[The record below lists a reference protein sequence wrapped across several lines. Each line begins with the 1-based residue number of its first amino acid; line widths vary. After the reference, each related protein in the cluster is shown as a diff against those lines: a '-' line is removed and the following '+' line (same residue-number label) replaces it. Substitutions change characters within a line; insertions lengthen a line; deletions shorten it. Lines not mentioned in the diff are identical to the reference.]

1 MTESMLGQAIVYLG
15 AALVCVPIAK
25 RAGMGSVL
33 GYLLAG
39 ILIGP
44 FGLGFVGHEGE
55 DIMHFAEFGVVM
67 MLFLIG
73 LELEPTHFWRMRS
86 RILGLGSLQL
96 ALTSVVLT
104 GGFILLGL
112 DWRGALAAGL
122 ALSMSSTAIVL
133 QTLKEKGLGDSQAGS
148 SSFSVLLFQDIAV
161 IPMLA
166 LLPFLAIQ
174 AGASTAHGHAPG
186 PMDGLPVWL
195 KAGSVFFA
203 VLAVIV
209 LGRYVVVP
217 FLRIITKA
225 SVRELSVAAALLIIV
240 GIAFLMQLVGLSPA
254 LGAFLAGVLLANSEF
269 RHELE
274 SDIEPFK
281 GLLLGL
287 FFIAV
292 GASINFRLLAETP
305 GTIASLVAA
314 VILIKASV
322 LILAGRLFRLSF
334 DQNTI
339 FAIGLCQVGE
349 FAFVLLTFIDRLAIL
364 DSGWTE
370 TLMAVTAIS
379 MTLTPVLLLLNER
392 LVLPRFGTLE
402 QEEKEADIIDTEHP
416 VIIAGF
422 SSFGSTLGRFLR
434 ANGVE
439 ATILDSDSDQ
449 VNLLRKMGFKV
460 FYGDAT
466 RLDILHSAG
475 ADSARLLFIAI
486 DEPSTVHSLVATAKK
501 HFPHLKIMARAGH
514 NLDAYELVDLGVDHI
529 YRDFLDTSVRAGVD
543 VLASLGRRRF
553 SATRAG
559 LDFMKYDESAMYCLA
574 PHRHDE
580 SSYISNAR
588 EQIRIQEKLLASDRA
603 ASHSQNDHAWD
614 SPTPVTAA
622 TERRDRCE
630 QESAPAADG

>member
-1 MTESMLGQAIVYLG
+1 MTGGILGQAIVYL
-15 AALVCVPIAK
+15 AAAVVCVPLAK

-44 FGLGFVGHEGE
+44 FCFGFVGHEGG

-73 LELEPTHFWRMRS
+73 LELEPAHFLKMRN

-96 ALTSVVLT
+96 GLTSLVLF
-104 GGFILLGL
+104 GGFRLMGL
-112 DWRGALAAGL
+112 DWRGATAVAL
-122 ALSMSSTAIVL
+122 ALALSSTAIVM
-133 QTLKEKGLGDSQAGS
+133 QSLKEKGLGSSQAGR
-148 SSFSVLLFQDIAV
+148 SSFAVLLFQDIAV
-161 IPMLA
+161 IPILA
-166 LLPFLAIQ
+166 LLPFLALQ
-174 AGASTAHGHAPG
+174 GGAAAEHGHG
-186 PMDGLPVWL
+186 PTLLDGLPVWL
-195 KAGSVFFA
+195 KAGSVL
-203 VLAVIV
+203 LAVVVVFI

-240 GIAFLMQLVGLSPA
+240 AIAYIMQLVGLSPA

-292 GASINFRLLAETP
+292 GASINFSLLSESP
-305 GTIASLVAA
+305 GVILSLVMGIMA
-314 VILIKASV
+314 VKATILLV
-322 LILAGRLFRLSF
+322 AGKLFRLSF
-334 DQNTI
+334 DQNSI
-339 FAIGLCQVGE
+339 FAIGLSQVGE
-349 FAFVLLTFIDRLAIL
+349 FAFVLLAFIDRLEIL
-364 DSGWTE
+364 GGNWTD

-379 MTLTPVLLLLNER
+379 MTLTPVLMLINER
-392 LVLPRFGTLE
+392 LVLPRFGTPE
-402 QEEKEADIIDTEHP
+402 QEERAADAIDTEHP

-422 SSFGSTLGRFLR
+422 GSFGSTLGRYLR

-449 VNLLRKMGFKV
+449 VDLLRKMGFKV

-475 ADSARLLFIAI
+475 ADSARILFIAT
-486 DEPSTVHSLVATAKK
+486 DDFSTVSTLVSTAKK
-501 HFPHLKIMARAGH
+501 HFPNLQIMARAGN
-514 NLDAYELVDLGVDHI
+514 NLDAHELLDLGVEHI
-529 YRDFLDTSVRAGVD
+529 YRDFLPSSIQAGVD
-543 VLASLGRRRF
+543 VLSYLGFRRF

-559 LDFMKYDESAMYCLA
+559 QDFIKHDEGAMHHLA

-580 SSYISNAR
+580 SVYISNAK
-588 EQIRIQEKLLASDRA
+588 EQILLQEQLLASDRNINHA
-603 ASHSQNDHAWD
+603 KDDHAWD
-614 SPTPVTAA
+614 SSSPVTAA
-622 TERRDRCE
+622 TEQHDTP
-630 QESAPAADG
+630 S

>member
-1 MTESMLGQAIVYLG
+1 MTGGILGQAIVYL
-15 AALVCVPIAK
+15 AAAVVCVPLAK

-44 FGLGFVGHEGE
+44 FCFGFVGHEGE

-73 LELEPTHFWRMRS
+73 LELEPAHFLKMRN

-96 ALTSVVLT
+96 GLTSLVLF
-104 GGFILLGL
+104 GGFRLMGL
-112 DWRGALAAGL
+112 DWRGATAVAL
-122 ALSMSSTAIVL
+122 ALALSSTAIVM
-133 QTLKEKGLGDSQAGS
+133 QSLKEKGLGSSLAGR
-148 SSFSVLLFQDIAV
+148 SSFAVLLFQDIAV
-161 IPMLA
+161 IPILA
-166 LLPFLAIQ
+166 LLPFLALQ
-174 AGASTAHGHAPG
+174 GGAAAEHGHG
-186 PMDGLPVWL
+186 PTLLDGLPVWL
-195 KAGSVFFA
+195 KAGSVL
-203 VLAVIV
+203 LAVVVVFI

-240 GIAFLMQLVGLSPA
+240 AIAYIMQLVGLSPA

-292 GASINFRLLAETP
+292 GASINFSLLSESP
-305 GTIASLVAA
+305 GVILSLVMGIMA
-314 VILIKASV
+314 VKATILLV
-322 LILAGRLFRLSF
+322 AGKLFRLSF
-334 DQNTI
+334 DQNSI
-339 FAIGLCQVGE
+339 FAIGLSQVGE
-349 FAFVLLTFIDRLAIL
+349 FAFVLLAFIDRLEIL
-364 DSGWTE
+364 GGNWTD

-379 MTLTPVLLLLNER
+379 MTLTPVLMLINER
-392 LVLPRFGTLE
+392 LVLPRFGTPE
-402 QEEKEADIIDTEHP
+402 QEERAADAIDTEHP

-422 SSFGSTLGRFLR
+422 GSFGSTLGRYLR

-449 VNLLRKMGFKV
+449 VDLLRKMGFKV

-475 ADSARLLFIAI
+475 ADSARILFIAT
-486 DEPSTVHSLVATAKK
+486 DDFSTVSTLVSTAKK
-501 HFPHLKIMARAGH
+501 HFPNLQIMARAGN
-514 NLDAYELVDLGVDHI
+514 NLDAHELLDLG
-529 YRDFLDTSVRAGVD
+529 
-543 VLASLGRRRF
+543 
-553 SATRAG
+553 
-559 LDFMKYDESAMYCLA
+559 
-574 PHRHDE
+574 
-580 SSYISNAR
+580 
-588 EQIRIQEKLLASDRA
+588 
-603 ASHSQNDHAWD
+603 
-614 SPTPVTAA
+614 
-622 TERRDRCE
+622 
-630 QESAPAADG
+630 